1 MINNRLLKVIVQK
14 LLQNAHMQRPDI
26 LMYKS
31 TENICACNL
40 ELKFSLRKSY
50 FFLKLQYS
58 LKIIVY
64 PKCHPKN

>member
-50 FFLKLQYS
+50 FFLKL
-58 LKIIVY
+58 
-64 PKCHPKN
+64 